1 MSVATARI
9 FRLPDLGE
17 GLTEAGLVQWL
28 VAVGDTV
35 SVDQPIA
42 EVETAKSVVELPTPF
57 AGVVTALHGTE
68 GETIAVGAP
77 VLEVADAA
85 GAVPSGPAPSGPA
98 PSGPAT
104 SGPAASGP
112 ATSGPAPSG
121 PASGPERA
129 ERDEGRSDS
138 ALLEA
143 HRQEEQAGSGNVLIG
158 YGTPERAASGR
169 RRRPSVRPAPTPT
182 PTPTPDPNAIH
193 AGVALRHAD
202 ETRRAPKMGTAPKD
216 AGQSA
221 APASTDAADETA
233 TRRPAASPNRTSE
246 LSAPGPRVAPVHA
259 AGALPAP
266 KPGTR
271 STPVAVRNPI
281 VRRLARD
288 LGLDVSA
295 IAATGVD
302 GAVTRADVLRAAVDK
317 AVDHAAAAHAATAG
331 AASTGAASDPSGLA
345 IRSQE
350 PLSPLR
356 RAASATLS
364 RSRAEI
370 PEATVWLDVDATELW
385 NARRDMAP
393 EGGRAPSMTAL
404 VARFTLLALEDFP
417 ILASRLSPDATELTV
432 FDGVSLGI
440 AADTPRGLV
449 VPVIPRAHAMD
460 LDALDAAVRDA
471 ADAARA
477 GTLEPSR
484 MRGSTFTLNNYG
496 SLGVDGSAAIINPP
510 NVAIFGVGRMIERP
524 WVVDGQIVPRRIA
537 QLSLVFDHRVCDG
550 GYASGFLRRV
560 TELIEHPLRAFGRL

>member
-1 MSVATARI
+1 MSVTTARI

-35 SVDQPIA
+35 TVDQPIA

-57 AGVVTALHGTE
+57 GGVVTALHGAE
-68 GETIAVGAP
+68 GDTIAVGSP
-77 VLEVADAA
+77 VLEVADAGNA
-85 GAVPSGPAPSGPA
+85 APSDPAPSGPERADAA
-98 PSGPAT
+98 PSGPER
-104 SGPAASGP
+104 PDAAP
-112 ATSGPAPSG
+112 
-121 PASGPERA
+121 SGPERA
-129 ERDEGRSDS
+129 ERDEGRTDA
-138 ALLEA
+138 ALLES

-158 YGTPERAASGR
+158 YGTPERAGAGR
-169 RRRPSVRPAPTPT
+169 RRRPRAEPTDRT
-182 PTPTPDPNAIH
+182 H
-193 AGVALRHAD
+193 A
-202 ETRRAPKMGTAPKD
+202 TRRAPSGHAD
-216 AGQSA
+216 A
-221 APASTDAADETA
+221 APDRPSDPS
-233 TRRPAASPNRTSE
+233 RPA
-246 LSAPGPRVAPVHA
+246 
-259 AGALPAP
+259 
-266 KPGTR
+266 
-271 STPVAVRNPI
+271 PVAVRNPI

-288 LGLDVSA
+288 LGLDVRT
-295 IAATGVD
+295 ITATGVD
-302 GAVTRADVLRAAVDK
+302 GAVTRVDVLRAAVDK
-317 AVDHAAAAHAATAG
+317 AVDHAEAVHAASAG
-331 AASTGAASDPSGLA
+331 SAASATGDPSGLA

-356 RAASATLS
+356 RAASTTLS

-385 NARRDMAP
+385 NARKAMAP

-417 ILASRLSPDATELTV
+417 VLASRLSPDGTELTV

-471 ADAARA
+471 ADAARS

-510 NVAIFGVGRMIERP
+510 NVAIFGIGRMIERP